1 MCDDE
6 NRMPVFHVFV
16 DAAADSSTVGKE
28 RLANAIAEHYG
39 LPVAELRTRIASGR
53 FRVKGNCDGATA
65 DMYVRDLTRLG
76 ARCSVEEATPQ
87 NKANTP
93 LPFPAVTPGATTTG
107 VPPTPPTT
115 TLPPP
120 VKPGPGP
127 KSAPKSAL
135 PPAPSQPPASGNYQS
150 GLSAAFSSSEAPV
163 ASLGALEGNGDFA
176 FTLASVDGAED
187 NAPPPPKP
195 QSFEPPGGAS
205 TAAAPAKPAP
215 KPKTAKAAAPK
226 DVPIDMF
233 APPDSA
239 AEAEF
244 KVDLAPEEVERSAR
258 KKASTPPPVA
268 DAEPAPSPASS
279 GRQSRPSLQVP
290 TTTAPESTSG
300 GRLPAP
306 LANPNLRFAL
316 GVVLAIVIGFIPAH
330 LVASM
335 REKSAYE
342 SVDKKVIAT
351 QKQADTPDAYAAL
364 DTFRDE
370 QLGRK
375 QDDRR
380 TIAIMAILIWGVVG
394 AGAGYV
400 WFRRIPWDRLD
411 AG

>member
-1 MCDDE
+1 
-6 NRMPVFHVFV
+6 MPVFHVFV

-107 VPPTPPTT
+107 VPPTPPST

-120 VKPGPGP
+120 VR
-127 KSAPKSAL
+127 SAAAPKSTL
-135 PPAPSQPPASGNYQS
+135 PPAPERPSQPPAAGNYQS
-150 GLSAAFSSSEAPV
+150 GLSAAFSSGEAPV
-163 ASLGALEGNGDFA
+163 ASLGALGALEGNGEFA

-187 NAPPPPKP
+187 NAPPPPKA
-195 QSFEPPGGAS
+195 QSFEPPGSAS
-205 TAAAPAKPAP
+205 VGAAPAKPAKPAP
-215 KPKTAKAAAPK
+215 KKSAPK

-233 APPDSA
+233 APPDAA

-244 KVDLAPEEVERSAR
+244 KVDLAPDEVERSAR
-258 KKASTPPPVA
+258 NRASTPPASVPVV
-268 DAEPAPSPASS
+268 EPAPSPASS
-279 GRQSRPSLQVP
+279 GRQSRPSLQAPSVA
-290 TTTAPESTSG
+290 APESISG
-300 GRLPAP
+300 GKLPAP

-316 GVVLAIVIGFIPAH
+316 GVVIAIVIGFIPAH

-335 REKSAYE
+335 REKSAFE

-351 QKQADTPDAYAAL
+351 QKEADTPDAYAAL
-364 DTFRDE
+364 DTFRSE

-380 TIAIMAILIWGVVG
+380 TIAIMAMLIWGVVG
-394 AGAGYV
+394 AGVGYV

-411 AG
+411 A